1 MYKVKNL
8 DDCNYNIKTNL
19 IPIIKDTFKKQLKPF
34 KFFLSLIVSI
44 LNKMNET
51 GFSEKSRLK
60 SGSNSAYLK
69 KNNHCQSFAPWG
81 LGYAL
86 TLHVWEEKYMNLTI
100 WP

>member
-51 GFSEKSRLK
+51 GFSEKSRQK

-69 KNNHCQSFAPWG
+69 K
-81 LGYAL
+81 
-86 TLHVWEEKYMNLTI
+86 K
-100 WP
+100 